1 MTTRS
6 ASKSVRHS
14 DPEAMARRR
23 SRSVGRAGW
32 SAALALLLFAV
43 ASTALRAQDAN
54 YKLSANDLLDF
65 RVFQEPELD
74 GVIRVAG
81 DGTAIFPLIG
91 TVNVGGKTVMQ
102 ATEEIRARYRDGYL
116 VYPQVSLTVRTYAQ
130 KLFTVLGQVQKPGSY
145 DMKGSDEITLL
156 QAIGMAGGYT
166 KIANPGRV
174 TVKRQEAGGGERVIR
189 LDAKRM
195 ARGDDSASFYIKPGD
210 VITVAESL
218 F

>member
-1 MTTRS
+1 
-6 ASKSVRHS
+6 
-14 DPEAMARRR
+14 MARRC
-23 SRSVGRAGW
+23 SRFVPAAGR
-32 SAALALLLFAV
+32 AALAVLAFFLCAV
-43 ASTALRAQDAN
+43 PPAAAQDAN
-54 YKLSANDLLDF
+54 YRLSANDLLDF

-74 GVIRVAG
+74 GVIRVSG

-91 TVNVGGKTVMQ
+91 AVPVVGRTVTE
-102 ATEEIRARYRDGYL
+102 ATEMVATRYRDGYL
-116 VYPQVSLTVRTYAQ
+116 VYPQVSLTVRTFAQ

-174 TVKRQEAGGGERVIR
+174 TVKRLEEGGRERVIR

-195 ARGDDSASFYIKPGD
+195 ARGDDSSSFFVKPGD

>member
-1 MTTRS
+1 
-6 ASKSVRHS
+6 
-14 DPEAMARRR
+14 MARRC
-23 SRSVGRAGW
+23 SRFCASAGRGALFTVLFLAAG
-32 SAALALLLFAV
+32 LH
-43 ASTALRAQDAN
+43 ALRAQDAN
-54 YKLSANDLLDF
+54 YRLSANDLLDF

-74 GVIRVAG
+74 GVIRVSG
-81 DGTAIFPLIG
+81 DGTAIFPLVG
-91 TVNVGGKTVMQ
+91 AVNVVGKTVTA
-102 ATEEIRARYRDGYL
+102 ATEEIKARYRDGYL

-174 TVKRQEAGGGERVIR
+174 TVKRQQEGGERVIK

>member
-1 MTTRS
+1 
-6 ASKSVRHS
+6 
-14 DPEAMARRR
+14 MALCR
-23 SRSVGRAGW
+23 SRLRACAGK
-32 SAALALLLFAV
+32 STILLLILVVAAV
-43 ASTALRAQDAN
+43 PALRAQDAN
-54 YKLSANDLLDF
+54 YRLSANDLLDF

-74 GVIRVAG
+74 GVIRVSG

-91 TVNVGGKTVMQ
+91 AVTVVGKTVTS
-102 ATEEIRARYRDGYL
+102 ATEEIKSRYRDGYL

-174 TVKRQEAGGGERVIR
+174 TVKRLEEGGRERLIK

-195 ARGDDSASFYIKPGD
+195 AKGGDSSSFYIKPGD

>member
-1 MTTRS
+1 
-6 ASKSVRHS
+6 
-14 DPEAMARRR
+14 MALRR
-23 SRSVGRAGW
+23 SRFRACAVK
-32 SAALALLLFAV
+32 SAFLLLVLVV
-43 ASTALRAQDAN
+43 ASVPALRAQDAN
-54 YKLSANDLLDF
+54 YRLSANDLLDF

-74 GVIRVAG
+74 GVIRVSG

-91 TVNVGGKTVMQ
+91 AVTVVGKTVTT
-102 ATEEIRARYRDGYL
+102 ATEEIKSRYRDGYL

-174 TVKRQEAGGGERVIR
+174 TVKRLEEGGRERLIK

-195 ARGDDSASFYIKPGD
+195 AKGGDSSSFYIKPGD

>member
-1 MTTRS
+1 
-6 ASKSVRHS
+6 
-14 DPEAMARRR
+14 MARSL
-23 SRSVGRAGW
+23 SRLSARAGRAGLILLGLVV
-32 SAALALLLFAV
+32 ALV
-43 ASTALRAQDAN
+43 PALRAQDAD
-54 YKLSANDLLDF
+54 YRLSANDLLDF

-74 GVIRVAG
+74 GVIRVSG

-91 TVNVGGKTVMQ
+91 PVPMVGKTVTQ
-102 ATEEIRARYRDGYL
+102 ATEDIKARYRDGYL

-174 TVKRQEAGGGERVIR
+174 TVKRQQDGGERVIK

>member
-1 MTTRS
+1 MGRRCSRFCS
-6 ASKSVRHS
+6 AVADKTLFV
-14 DPEAMARRR
+14 ALFL
-23 SRSVGRAGW
+23 
-32 SAALALLLFAV
+32 SALSLALV
-43 ASTALRAQDAN
+43 RAQDAN

-74 GVIRVAG
+74 GVIRVSG

-91 TVNVGGKTVMQ
+91 AVQVVGKTVTA
-102 ATEEIRARYRDGYL
+102 ATEEIKARYRDGYL

-174 TVKRQEAGGGERVIR
+174 TVKRQQPGGGEQIIK

>member
-1 MTTRS
+1 MG
-6 ASKSVRHS
+6 
-14 DPEAMARRR
+14 RRC
-23 SRSVGRAGW
+23 SRLS
-32 SAALALLLFAV
+32 FAV
-43 ASTALRAQDAN
+43 APKAVLVALCFSALCVPALRAQDAN
-54 YKLSANDLLDF
+54 YRLSANDLLDF

-74 GVIRVAG
+74 GVIRVSG

-91 TVNVGGKTVMQ
+91 AVNVVGKTVTA
-102 ATEEIRARYRDGYL
+102 ATEEIKARYRDGYL

-174 TVKRQEAGGGERVIR
+174 TVKRQQEGGGERVIK

-195 ARGDDSASFYIKPGD
+195 ARGDDSASFYVKPGD
-210 VITVAESL
+210 VITVAESM

>member
-1 MTTRS
+1 
-6 ASKSVRHS
+6 
-14 DPEAMARRR
+14 MARRL
-23 SRSVGRAGW
+23 SRSGAFASIAVP
-32 SAALALLLFAV
+32 LLLLLCIAGPFG
-43 ASTALRAQDAN
+43 LLAQDAN

-74 GVIRVAG
+74 GVIRVSG

-91 TVNVGGKTVMQ
+91 AVAVVGKNITQ
-102 ATEEIRARYRDGYL
+102 ATEEIKARYRDGYL

-174 TVKRQEAGGGERVIR
+174 TVKRRQLEGGETVIK

-195 ARGDDSASFYIKPGD
+195 ARGDDSTSFYIKPGD

>member
-1 MTTRS
+1 
-6 ASKSVRHS
+6 
-14 DPEAMARRR
+14 MARSL
-23 SRSVGRAGW
+23 SRLSARAGRAG
-32 SAALALLLFAV
+32 LILLGLV
-43 ASTALRAQDAN
+43 VVLVPALRAQDAD
-54 YKLSANDLLDF
+54 YRLSANDLLDF

-74 GVIRVAG
+74 GVIRVSG

-91 TVNVGGKTVMQ
+91 PVPMVGKTVTQ
-102 ATEEIRARYRDGYL
+102 ATEDIKARYRDGYL

-174 TVKRQEAGGGERVIR
+174 TVKRQQPGGGEQVIK

-195 ARGDDSASFYIKPGD
+195 ARGDSSAAFYIKPGD

>member
-1 MTTRS
+1 
-6 ASKSVRHS
+6 
-14 DPEAMARRR
+14 MARCL
-23 SRSVGRAGW
+23 SRLRARAGRAGLLAVILAF
-32 SAALALLLFAV
+32 AAV
-43 ASTALRAQDAN
+43 PALRAQDAN

-74 GVIRVAG
+74 GVIRVSG

-91 TVNVGGKTVMQ
+91 AVNVVGKTVTQ
-102 ATEEIRARYRDGYL
+102 ATEDIKARYRDGYL
-116 VYPQVSLTVRTYAQ
+116 VYPQVSLTVRTFAQ

-166 KIANPGRV
+166 KIANPGNV
-174 TVKRQEAGGGERVIR
+174 TVKRREEGGRERVIK

-195 ARGDDSASFYIKPGD
+195 ARGDDSASFYVKPGD
-210 VITVAESL
+210 IITVAESL

>member
-1 MTTRS
+1 M
-6 ASKSVRHS
+6 
-14 DPEAMARRR
+14 AMARRC
-23 SRSVGRAGW
+23 SRFSASAGRAV
-32 SAALALLLFAV
+32 AVVLLLVALAV
-43 ASTALRAQDAN
+43 PALHAQDAN

-74 GVIRVAG
+74 GVIRVSG

-91 TVNVGGKTVMQ
+91 AVPVAGRTVAA
-102 ATEEIRARYRDGYL
+102 ATEEIKARYRDGYL
-116 VYPQVSLTVRTYAQ
+116 VYPQVNLTVRTYAQ

-174 TVKRQEAGGGERVIR
+174 TVKRQQEGGGERVIK

>member
-1 MTTRS
+1 
-6 ASKSVRHS
+6 
-14 DPEAMARRR
+14 MA
-23 SRSVGRAGW
+23 VW
-32 SAALALLLFAV
+32 VLAL
-43 ASTALRAQDAN
+43 TALFSPGLQAQDAN
-54 YKLSANDLLDF
+54 YRLSANDLLDF

-74 GVIRVAG
+74 GVIRVSG

-91 TVNVGGKTVMQ
+91 AVNLVGKTVTE
-102 ATEEIRARYRDGYL
+102 ATEMVRVRYRDGYL

-174 TVKRQEAGGGERVIR
+174 TVKRVEGGREEVLRV
-189 LDAKRM
+189 DAKRM
-195 ARGDDSASFYIKPGD
+195 ARGGDSSSFYIKPGD
-210 VITVAESL
+210 IITVAESL

>member
-1 MTTRS
+1 M
-6 ASKSVRHS
+6 VV
-14 DPEAMARRR
+14 PRRC
-23 SRSVGRAGW
+23 SRRWAWLAVL
-32 SAALALLLFAV
+32 ALAWLIPGPV
-43 ASTALRAQDAN
+43 AGQEASN
-54 YKLSANDLLDF
+54 YKLSPNDLLDF

-74 GVIRVAG
+74 GVIRVSG

-91 TVNVGGKTVMQ
+91 SVAVGGKTISE
-102 ATEEIRARYRDGYL
+102 ATEIIRTRYRDGYL

-166 KIANPGRV
+166 KIANPGNV
-174 TVKRQEAGGGERVIR
+174 TVKRLVQGGSEQVIKV
-189 LDAKRM
+189 DAKRM
-195 ARGDDSASFYIKPGD
+195 ARGGTQSTFYIRPGD

>member
-1 MTTRS
+1 MALRCSRFRS
-6 ASKSVRHS
+6 SG
-14 DPEAMARRR
+14 
-23 SRSVGRAGW
+23 GRGVLLALIL
-32 SAALALLLFAV
+32 AALSV
-43 ASTALRAQDAN
+43 TAAIAQDAN

-74 GVIRVAG
+74 GVIRVSG

-91 TVNVGGKTVMQ
+91 AVNVVGKTVTA
-102 ATEEIRARYRDGYL
+102 ATEEIKARYRDGYL

-174 TVKRQEAGGGERVIR
+174 TVKRQQEGGERLIK

>member
-1 MTTRS
+1 
-6 ASKSVRHS
+6 
-14 DPEAMARRR
+14 MARCLSRLRR
-23 SRSVGRAGW
+23 HAGRAGL
-32 SAALALLLFAV
+32 LALILVSAPGP
-43 ASTALRAQDAN
+43 ALQAQDAN
-54 YKLSANDLLDF
+54 YRLSANDLLDF

-74 GVIRVAG
+74 GVIRVSG

-91 TVNVGGKTVMQ
+91 AVNVVGKTVTA
-102 ATEEIRARYRDGYL
+102 ATEEIKARYRDGYL

-174 TVKRQEAGGGERVIR
+174 TVKRQQEGGGERVIR

-195 ARGDDSASFYIKPGD
+195 ARGDDSAAFYVKPGD

>member
-1 MTTRS
+1 MTG
-6 ASKSVRHS
+6 
-14 DPEAMARRR
+14 ARRC
-23 SRSVGRAGW
+23 SRFCSGGGRGV
-32 SAALALLLFAV
+32 LLVLLLV
-43 ASTALRAQDAN
+43 AAIAPLAAQDAN
-54 YKLSANDLLDF
+54 YRLSANDLLDF

-74 GVIRVAG
+74 GVIRVSG

-91 TVNVGGKTVMQ
+91 AVNVVGKTVTA
-102 ATEEIRARYRDGYL
+102 ATEEIKARYRDGYL

-174 TVKRQEAGGGERVIR
+174 TVKRQQPGGGERVIK

>member
-1 MTTRS
+1 MVRRCSRFRAS
-6 ASKSVRHS
+6 A
-14 DPEAMARRR
+14 
-23 SRSVGRAGW
+23 GRTAI
-32 SAALALLLFAV
+32 LALCLGLAGL
-43 ASTALRAQDAN
+43 AAPRAQDAN

-74 GVIRVAG
+74 GVIRVSG
-81 DGTAIFPLIG
+81 DGSAIFPLIG
-91 TVNVGGKTVMQ
+91 AVPVVGKTVTQ
-102 ATEEIRARYRDGYL
+102 ATEEIKTRYRDGYL

-174 TVKRQEAGGGERVIR
+174 TVKRQQDGGERVIK

>member
-1 MTTRS
+1 M
-6 ASKSVRHS
+6 
-14 DPEAMARRR
+14 DMARR
-23 SRSVGRAGW
+23 SSKFVAIAGRA
-32 SAALALLLFAV
+32 SAMLLLAV
-43 ASTALRAQDAN
+43 LAVPALRAQDAN

-74 GVIRVAG
+74 GVIRVSG
-81 DGTAIFPLIG
+81 DGSAIFPLIG
-91 TVNVGGKTVMQ
+91 AVTVAGRTVAQ
-102 ATEEIRARYRDGYL
+102 ATEQIKARYRDGYL

-174 TVKRQEAGGGERVIR
+174 TVKRQQEDGGERVIK

-195 ARGDDSASFYIKPGD
+195 ARGDDSASFYVKPGD

>member
-1 MTTRS
+1 
-6 ASKSVRHS
+6 
-14 DPEAMARRR
+14 MARSL
-23 SRSVGRAGW
+23 SRLSARAGRAG
-32 SAALALLLFAV
+32 LILLGLV
-43 ASTALRAQDAN
+43 VVLVPALRAQNAD
-54 YKLSANDLLDF
+54 YRLSANDLLDF

-74 GVIRVAG
+74 GVIRVSG

-91 TVNVGGKTVMQ
+91 PVPMVGKTVTQ
-102 ATEEIRARYRDGYL
+102 ATEDIKARYRDGYL

-174 TVKRQEAGGGERVIR
+174 TVKRQQDGGERVIK

>member
-1 MTTRS
+1 
-6 ASKSVRHS
+6 
-14 DPEAMARRR
+14 MARCLCRFR
-23 SRSVGRAGW
+23 LRAGRAGLFF
-32 SAALALLLFAV
+32 LAWML
-43 ASTALRAQDAN
+43 ASVPALRAQDAN
-54 YKLSANDLLDF
+54 YRLSANDLLDF

-74 GVIRVAG
+74 GVIRVSG

-91 TVNVGGKTVMQ
+91 AVNVVGKTVTA
-102 ATEEIRARYRDGYL
+102 ATEEIKARYRDGYL

-174 TVKRQEAGGGERVIR
+174 TVKRQEEGGGERVIR

-195 ARGDDSASFYIKPGD
+195 ARGEESAQFYIKPGD
-210 VITVAESL
+210 VITVAESM

>member
-1 MTTRS
+1 
-6 ASKSVRHS
+6 
-14 DPEAMARRR
+14 MALVLLACGL
-23 SRSVGRAGW
+23 VGPAG
-32 SAALALLLFAV
+32 
-43 ASTALRAQDAN
+43 AQDAN

-91 TVNVGGKTVMQ
+91 TVNVGGKTITL
-102 ATEEIRARYRDGYL
+102 ATEEIKARYRDGYL
-116 VYPQVSLTVRTYAQ
+116 VYPQVSLTVRTFAQ

-166 KIANPGRV
+166 KIANPSRV
-174 TVKRQEAGGGERVIR
+174 TVKRLEEGGGERVIK

-195 ARGDDSASFYIKPGD
+195 ARGGDSSSFYIKPGD

>member
-1 MTTRS
+1 
-6 ASKSVRHS
+6 
-14 DPEAMARRR
+14 MARCR
-23 SRSVGRAGW
+23 SRFCSRAGRT
-32 SAALALLLFAV
+32 ALAAPLLVLILLL
-43 ASTALRAQDAN
+43 SPELQAQDAN

-74 GVIRVAG
+74 GVIRVSG
-81 DGTAIFPLIG
+81 DGSAIFPLIG
-91 TVNVGGKTVMQ
+91 AVPMVGKTVAQ
-102 ATEEIRARYRDGYL
+102 ATEDIKARYRDGYL
-116 VYPQVSLTVRTYAQ
+116 VYPQVSLTVRTFAQ

-174 TVKRQEAGGGERVIR
+174 TVKRLESGGGERVIK

-195 ARGDDSASFYIKPGD
+195 ARGDDSSSFYIKPGD
-210 VITVAESL
+210 IITVAESL

>member
-1 MTTRS
+1 MTL
-6 ASKSVRHS
+6 
-14 DPEAMARRR
+14 ARRC
-23 SRSVGRAGW
+23 SRFVPAAGR
-32 SAALALLLFAV
+32 AALAVLAFSLGAV
-43 ASTALRAQDAN
+43 PPAAAQDAN
-54 YKLSANDLLDF
+54 YRLSANDLLDF

-74 GVIRVAG
+74 GVIRVSG
-81 DGTAIFPLIG
+81 DGNAIFPLIG
-91 TVNVGGKTVMQ
+91 AVPVMGKTVTD
-102 ATEEIRARYRDGYL
+102 ATEMIRARYRDGYL
-116 VYPQVSLTVRTYAQ
+116 VYPQVSLTVRTFAQ

-174 TVKRQEAGGGERVIR
+174 TVKRLEEGGRERVIR

-195 ARGDDSASFYIKPGD
+195 ARGDDSSSFFVKPGD
-210 VITVAESL
+210 IITVAESL

>member
-1 MTTRS
+1 M
-6 ASKSVRHS
+6 
-14 DPEAMARRR
+14 
-23 SRSVGRAGW
+23 
-32 SAALALLLFAV
+32 LLLAV
-43 ASTALRAQDAN
+43 LAVPALRAQDAN

-74 GVIRVAG
+74 GVIRVSG
-81 DGTAIFPLIG
+81 DGSAIFPLIG
-91 TVNVGGKTVMQ
+91 AVTVAGRTVAQ
-102 ATEEIRARYRDGYL
+102 ATEQIKARYRDGYL

-156 QAIGMAGGYT
+156 QAIGMARGYT

-174 TVKRQEAGGGERVIR
+174 TVKRQQEDGGERVIK

-195 ARGDDSASFYIKPGD
+195 ARGDDSASFYVKPGD

>member
-1 MTTRS
+1 
-6 ASKSVRHS
+6 
-14 DPEAMARRR
+14 MARRR
-23 SRSVGRAGW
+23 FRSGGTCAGW
-32 SAALALLLFAV
+32 FATLAAVLLLV
-43 ASTALRAQDAN
+43 AAPGTVRAQDAN
-54 YKLSANDLLDF
+54 YKLSPNDLLDF

-81 DGTAIFPLIG
+81 DGSAIFPLIG
-91 TVNVGGKTVMQ
+91 AVSVAGKTVMQ
-102 ATEEIRARYRDGYL
+102 ATEDIKARYRDGYL

-130 KLFTVLGQVQKPGSY
+130 KLFTILGQVQKPGSY

-174 TVKRQEAGGGERVIR
+174 TVKRLGEGGGERLIK

-195 ARGDDSASFYIKPGD
+195 ARGDDSSSFYIKPGD

>member
-1 MTTRS
+1 MARSCSRLS
-6 ASKSVRHS
+6 AS
-14 DPEAMARRR
+14 
-23 SRSVGRAGW
+23 AGKG
-32 SAALALLLFAV
+32 ALLALFLAAIATNVLF
-43 ASTALRAQDAN
+43 AQDAN
-54 YKLSANDLLDF
+54 YRLSANDLLDF

-74 GVIRVAG
+74 GVIRVSG

-91 TVNVGGKTVMQ
+91 AVQVVGKTVTA
-102 ATEEIRARYRDGYL
+102 ATEEIKARYRDGYL

-174 TVKRQEAGGGERVIR
+174 TVKRQQEGGGERVIK

>member
-1 MTTRS
+1 
-6 ASKSVRHS
+6 
-14 DPEAMARRR
+14 MAQRC
-23 SRSVGRAGW
+23 SRFRACAGRVAL
-32 SAALALLLFAV
+32 LALVFAAFAV
-43 ASTALRAQDAN
+43 NGLRAQDSN
-54 YKLSANDLLDF
+54 YRLSANDLLDF

-74 GVIRVAG
+74 GVIRVSG
-81 DGTAIFPLIG
+81 DGSAIFPLIG
-91 TVNVGGKTVMQ
+91 AVNVVGKTVTA
-102 ATEEIRARYRDGYL
+102 ATEEIKARYRDGYL

-174 TVKRQEAGGGERVIR
+174 TVKRQQEGGGERVIK

-195 ARGDDSASFYIKPGD
+195 ARGDDSASFYVKPGD
-210 VITVAESL
+210 VITVAESM

>member
-1 MTTRS
+1 
-6 ASKSVRHS
+6 
-14 DPEAMARRR
+14 MARRR
-23 SRSVGRAGW
+23 FRSGGACAGW
-32 SAALALLLFAV
+32 FVALATLLLLG
-43 ASTALRAQDAN
+43 ASPGTARAQDAN
-54 YKLSANDLLDF
+54 YKLSPNDLLDF

-81 DGTAIFPLIG
+81 DGSAIFPLIG
-91 TVNVGGKTVMQ
+91 AVNVGGKTVMQ
-102 ATEEIRARYRDGYL
+102 ATEEIKARYRDGYL

-130 KLFTVLGQVQKPGSY
+130 KLFTILGQVQKPGSY

-174 TVKRQEAGGGERVIR
+174 TVKRLEEGGRERLIK

-195 ARGDDSASFYIKPGD
+195 ARGGDSSSFYIKPGD

>member
-1 MTTRS
+1 
-6 ASKSVRHS
+6 
-14 DPEAMARRR
+14 MARSSIRPATHAVFR
-23 SRSVGRAGW
+23 PLL
-32 SAALALLLFAV
+32 AALVLLAGGICDLQ
-43 ASTALRAQDAN
+43 AQEAN

-74 GVIRVAG
+74 GVIRVSG

-91 TVNVGGKTVMQ
+91 AVPVVGKTVSQ
-102 ATEEIRARYRDGYL
+102 ATEEIKARYRDGYL
-116 VYPQVSLTVRTYAQ
+116 VSPQVSLTVRTYAQ

-174 TVKRQEAGGGERVIR
+174 TVKRQQDGGERVIK

>member
-1 MTTRS
+1 M
-6 ASKSVRHS
+6 
-14 DPEAMARRR
+14 AMARRC
-23 SRSVGRAGW
+23 SRFSASAGRA
-32 SAALALLLFAV
+32 AAVVLLLLAFA
-43 ASTALRAQDAN
+43 APALRAQDAN

-74 GVIRVAG
+74 GVIRVSG

-91 TVNVGGKTVMQ
+91 SVNVVGKTVTA
-102 ATEEIRARYRDGYL
+102 ATEEIKARYRDGYL

-174 TVKRQEAGGGERVIR
+174 TVKRQQGGGERVIK

>member
-1 MTTRS
+1 
-6 ASKSVRHS
+6 
-14 DPEAMARRR
+14 MARRC
-23 SRSVGRAGW
+23 SRSGRFAGYPVLL
-32 SAALALLLFAV
+32 ALAIFFAGGHDAV
-43 ASTALRAQDAN
+43 RAQDAN

-91 TVNVGGKTVMQ
+91 TVNVGGKTVTQ
-102 ATEEIRARYRDGYL
+102 ATEEIKARYRDGYL

-166 KIANPGRV
+166 KIANPSRV
-174 TVKRQEAGGGERVIR
+174 TVKRLEESGSERLIK

-195 ARGDDSASFYIKPGD
+195 ARGGDSSSFYIKPGD

>member
-1 MTTRS
+1 
-6 ASKSVRHS
+6 
-14 DPEAMARRR
+14 MAQRC
-23 SRSVGRAGW
+23 SRFRACAGRVAL
-32 SAALALLLFAV
+32 LALIFA
-43 ASTALRAQDAN
+43 AFAANGLHAQDSN
-54 YKLSANDLLDF
+54 YRLSANDLLDF

-74 GVIRVAG
+74 GVIRVSG
-81 DGTAIFPLIG
+81 DGSAIFPLIG
-91 TVNVGGKTVMQ
+91 GVHVVGKTVTA
-102 ATEEIRARYRDGYL
+102 ATEEIKARYRDGYL

-174 TVKRQEAGGGERVIR
+174 TVKRQQEGGGERVIK

-195 ARGDDSASFYIKPGD
+195 ARGDDSASFYVKPGD
-210 VITVAESL
+210 VITVAESM